1 MQPSSIV
8 RKGEGGQVK
17 KITIKAKGVESGAK
31 FGQPTVLVG
40 RVMPGESGQVGD
52 VLILDEEDNKLKIY
66 RPAKK
71 GAVEKV
77 MPSKANPTESAQKG
91 MYLVS
96 SADRITKA
104 STDLLRGADNETPR
118 DIARSIQSFLDQH
131 GTPRDYVETQ
141 WDAGRIV
148 LSDQNNVGKLHGY
161 IGIVAGT
168 GAIVQEVQGTL
179 ANQVQSVMWNEF
191 LSKDADL
198 VSMSLHDL
206 CKELGYKTRQDG
218 CYRKEDRGRVLR
230 AFRDLMRIELLLRYW
245 LPPRKKASSKRSKW
259 IWGRLWE
266 GTIEGN
272 DGEQI
277 RVNFRPGLWWYD
289 PDWRDRNSQVG
300 LIPREAIALSAN
312 DHERII
318 ADLAMYLATLARMDS
333 YGTKDGRRGWT
344 LVKMSTLIE
353 EMGLQ
358 KSAAKNA
365 QRTIDRIVTALDAL
379 QERSGNQED
388 NSFQWEYY
396 RPSGVDHDAFAAQK
410 DRTKSIRVTW
420 PGSMVERGKAIE
432 KARNRHRLTRP
443 RRPAGDAQ
451 G

>member
-1 MQPSSIV
+1 M
-8 RKGEGGQVK
+8 K
-17 KITIKAKGVESGAK
+17 KIKTSGIESGTQ
-31 FGQPTVLVG
+31 FGRPTVLVG
-40 RVMPGESGQVGD
+40 RVMPTDGVMAGD
-52 VLILDEEDNKLKIY
+52 VLILDQKDNALKLY
-66 RPAKK
+66 RPARK
-71 GAVEKV
+71 GVGKV
-77 MPSKANPTESAQKG
+77 MPFNAKPTESAQEG
-91 MYLVS
+91 MYLLS

-104 STDLLRGADNETPR
+104 SIDLLRGANNETPR
-118 DIARSIQSFLDQH
+118 DIARSVRGFLDQH
-131 GTPRDYVETQ
+131 GTPRDYVETP

-148 LSDQNNVGKLHGY
+148 LSEQNNVGKLHGY

-179 ANQVQSVMWNEF
+179 ANQVQSVMWNAF
-191 LSKDADL
+191 LSNDADL
-198 VSMSLHDL
+198 VSMTLHEL
-206 CKELGYKTRQDG
+206 CRELGYKTRQDG
-218 CYRKEDRGRVLR
+218 CYRKEDRERVTR
-230 AFRDLMRIELLLRYW
+230 AFRDLMRIELLLFYW
-245 LPPRKKASSKRSKW
+245 LPPRKKSSPERSKW

-266 GTIEGN
+266 GTIEGT

-289 PDWRDRNSQVG
+289 PDWRDRNSHVG

-318 ADLAMYLATLARMDS
+318 ADLSMYLATLARMDS
-333 YGTKDGRRGWT
+333 YGTKDGRQGWT

-365 QRTIDRIVTALDAL
+365 QRTIDRIVTALDTL
-379 QERSGNQED
+379 QERSGKQED
-388 NSFQWEYY
+388 HPFQWEYY
-396 RPSGVDHDAFAAQK
+396 RPAGVDHDTFAAQK

-420 PGSMVERGKAIE
+420 PGYMVERGKAIE
-432 KARNRHRLTRP
+432 KARNRHRSTRR